1 MIPLIELGWF
11 VVIVFEELIVLV
23 AMARQ
28 HISEGL
34 KKFIIEQIHSVFRL
48 EILLLL
54 HRTQSRSFT
63 AADVV
68 QELCFGADVAQE
80 QLSEL
85 VEIGLLAQSE
95 TDESHYRYDPVD
107 QAQRSIIDELAV
119 GYSTQ
124 RVPILSLI
132 LAKHPDRARLFAEA
146 FRLIREP

>member
-1 MIPLIELGWF
+1 VV
-11 VVIVFEELIVLV
+11 VVIVFWELIVLV
-23 AMARQ
+23 AMASQ

-34 KKFIIEQIHSVFRL
+34 KKFIIEQVSSVFRL

-63 AADVV
+63 AAEVV
-68 QELCFGADVAQE
+68 QELCFEADVAQE

-85 VEIGLLAQSE
+85 VATGLLVQFE
-95 TDESHYRYDPVD
+95 TDEFHYRYDPID
-107 QAQRSIIDELAV
+107 QAQGAMVEELAV

-124 RVPILSLI
+124 RVPILSLL
-132 LAKHPDRARLFAEA
+132 LASHPDRARIFAEA